1 MNNQQSREPIPTAL
15 FVDFDNIYI
24 TLKDQ
29 SKHFAYEFATNPDKW
44 LDWLERSSPTKQPR
58 RILIRRCYLNPK
70 SFAEFRPYFIRSAF
84 EVIDCP
90 PLTNQGK
97 TSTDIHLVM
106 DALDTLEHPT
116 GFKEFII
123 LSGDADFTPVL
134 LKLRK
139 HNRLTSVLSA
149 SSNVSPAYKAACD
162 HLISHEDLIRSGL
175 RISFEDEE
183 SAAQVSTEPKASKAI
198 LTKMAKQLYD
208 AAILPHGVVAN
219 ELPKIY
225 LEFNEFKNSD
235 QWLGY
240 NSLRYMTDAIIATRE
255 DLVITGDDPWRVC
268 RKEDEKV
275 TDNTESQKEA
285 ISKWIQEIVSEAPA
299 PVTMASLASGV
310 VQRFGQDIRNSDW
323 LGADSFKGLL
333 TQLDLGKLK
342 LAANTPGYVFD
353 PSLHKSPDETDTPA
367 EVEKIETL
375 TTPVGVFSVKH
386 PDLAPLAWKINQ
398 LTETPY
404 WTPEYYQIVID
415 EIAREIE
422 DNNGY
427 QWARTSKTVR
437 DRSVEKGVPAT
448 RAQVNFI
455 LTGLYYSGYPL
466 GKEIPVNKSRL
477 AEKLIEKTIS
487 LCQNAQLSLSD
498 EDIELIHRWIA
509 VE

>member
-1 MNNQQSREPIPTAL
+1 
-15 FVDFDNIYI
+15 
-24 TLKDQ
+24 
-29 SKHFAYEFATNPDKW
+29 
-44 LDWLERSSPTKQPR
+44 
-58 RILIRRCYLNPK
+58 
-70 SFAEFRPYFIRSAF
+70 PYFIRSAF

-90 PLTNQGK
+90 PLTQQGK

-106 DALDTLEHPT
+106 DALDTLDHPT
-116 GFKEFII
+116 GFREFII

-134 LKLRK
+134 LRLRK

-149 SSNVSPAYKAACD
+149 SPNVSPAYKASCD
-162 HLISHEDLIRSGL
+162 HLISHEDLIRLGL
-175 RISFEDEE
+175 GISLEDEE
-183 SAAQVSTEPKASKAI
+183 PAAQASTEPKASKA
-198 LTKMAKQLYD
+198 LLNKMAKQLYE
-208 AAILPHGVVAN
+208 AALLPHGIVAN

-240 NSLRYMTDAIIATRE
+240 NSLRYMTEAIIDTRD
-255 DLVITGDDPWRVC
+255 DLLITGDDPWRVI
-268 RKEDEKV
+268 RKEEV
-275 TDNTESQKEA
+275 TDTTESQKA
-285 ISKWIQEIVSEAPA
+285 AVSKWIQEIVSEAPA

-310 VQRFGQDIRNSDW
+310 IQRFGQEIRTSDW

-342 LAANTPGYVFD
+342 LAANTPGYVYE
-353 PSLHKSPDETDTPA
+353 PGRHKSPGQDETPED
-367 EVEKIETL
+367 EKQIETL
-375 TTPVGVFSVKH
+375 ATPVGVFSVKH

-404 WTPEYYQIVID
+404 WTPEHYQIVID

-437 DRSVEKGVPAT
+437 DRSVEKGVPAS
-448 RAQVNFI
+448 RAQINFI
-455 LTGLYYSGYPL
+455 LSALYYSGYPL
-466 GKEIPVNKSRL
+466 GKEIPVDKSRL

-487 LCQNAQLSLSD
+487 LCQNAQLQLSD
-498 EDIELIHRWIA
+498 EDIELIHRWIRA
-509 VE
+509 E

>member
-1 MNNQQSREPIPTAL
+1 MYNQQGREPIPTAL

-44 LDWLERSSPTKQPR
+44 LDWLEHSSPTKQLR

-90 PLTNQGK
+90 PLTQQGK

-106 DALDTLEHPT
+106 DALDTLDHPT

-134 LKLRK
+134 LRLRM

-149 SSNVSPAYKAACD
+149 SSNVSPAYKASCD
-162 HLISHEDLIRSGL
+162 HLISHEELIRSGL
-175 RISFEDEE
+175 GISLEEDEE
-183 SAAQVSTEPKASKAI
+183 PTTQASTEPKASKVL

-208 AAILPHGVVAN
+208 AALLPHGIVAN

-240 NSLRYMTDAIIATRE
+240 NSLRYMTEAIIETRD
-255 DLVITGDDPWRVC
+255 DLLITGDDPWRVS
-268 RKEDEKV
+268 RKEEI
-275 TDNTESQKEA
+275 TDTTESQKVA

-310 VQRFGQDIRNSDW
+310 IQRFGQEIRNSDW

-333 TQLDLGKLK
+333 TQLDLGKLQ
-342 LAANTPGYVFD
+342 LAANTPGYVYD
-353 PSLHKSPDETDTPA
+353 PVHHKSPGQDETSED
-367 EVEKIETL
+367 EKKIETQA
-375 TTPVGVFSVKH
+375 TPVGVFSVKH

-404 WTPEYYQIVID
+404 WTPEHYQIVIE

-437 DRSVEKGVPAT
+437 DRSVEKGVPAS

-455 LTGLYYSGYPL
+455 LSALYYSGYPL
-466 GKEIPVNKSRL
+466 GKEIPVDKAHL
-477 AEKLIEKTIS
+477 AEKLIERIIS
-487 LCQNAQLSLSD
+487 LCQNAQLQLSD
-498 EDIELIHRWIA
+498 EDVELVHRWIKA
-509 VE
+509 E